1 MFSVF
6 LFLLPPPRLCAHFL
20 CSVPEPHPASDC
32 EVTSHHQALKCGFR
46 LTSVLLP
53 SEVEDL
59 FSLSQATRDGF
70 APGLGV
76 GTANNRVALC
86 SDILHLDPPFVAL
99 PSDVALKVLELMILK
114 VFSTLDLSKSAQC
127 RSGRGHKKG
136 EDEHSGAATA
146 GRCVAPCV
154 EHREQTYMGCL
165 RAQPINL
172 ASCTLSALP
181 APWPCHHSPA
191 RGEVLPAGCTK
202 PQQANS
208 IAYARV
214 VGPRVS
220 PGSELH

>member
-1 MFSVF
+1 M
-6 LFLLPPPRLCAHFL
+6 
-20 CSVPEPHPASDC
+20 
-32 EVTSHHQALKCGFR
+32 
-46 LTSVLLP
+46 LLP
-53 SEVEDL
+53 SEVGDL
-59 FSLSQATRDGF
+59 FSSSQATRGGF

-76 GTANNRVALC
+76 GTANNRVTLSAQMFCTLT
-86 SDILHLDPPFVAL
+86 PPFVAL

-165 RAQPINL
+165 RAQLINL
-172 ASCTLSALP
+172 ASCTLGALP

-191 RGEVLPAGCTK
+191 RGEVLPMGCTK

>member
-1 MFSVF
+1 MCCSLQRLGICFPRAR
-6 LFLLPPPRLCAHFL
+6 PP
-20 CSVPEPHPASDC
+20 
-32 EVTSHHQALKCGFR
+32 G
-46 LTSVLLP
+46 
-53 SEVEDL
+53 
-59 FSLSQATRDGF
+59 
-70 APGLGV
+70 
-76 GTANNRVALC
+76 VALHQGWGWALLTTGSRC
-86 SDILHLDPPFVAL
+86 LLRCAVLGPCFVAL
-99 PSDVALKVLELMILK
+99 SSDVALKVLELMILK

-154 EHREQTYMGCL
+154 EHREQTYTGCL
-165 RAQPINL
+165 RAQLINL
-172 ASCTLSALP
+172 ASCTLGALP

-191 RGEVLPAGCTK
+191 RGEVLPVDCTK